1 MKELF
6 DTLRNY
12 NFWDGNK
19 PALGYLRQA
28 YLDKVGDFSNNTLVK
43 VLVGQRR
50 TGKSFLLRQILNQLI
65 QSGVPAKNTFY
76 INKEFIEFDNI
87 VTYKDLDELIKFYKK
102 TIKPKGKVYLFID
115 EVQYIDQWE
124 RLINSYAQNFT
135 ESYEVFI
142 TGSNSKM
149 LTGELA
155 TLLSGRYIN
164 IQIFPFSYS
173 EYLGINQL
181 EESKQTFLD
190 YMQTGGLPGLYAL
203 PNEETKRNYVYAVKD
218 TVLLRDII
226 QRHTIKEPKLLEDLF
241 IYLIN
246 TSSNLLSLNNITN
259 YFKSNGRK
267 TTYDTVANYVGYIED
282 SFLVHRTERYDIR
295 GKDTIAGN
303 AKYYCNDLAYKNY
316 LFSGFA
322 NGFGYYLENLI
333 YLELRRFGY
342 EVFVGVLPNKEVDFV
357 AKKRDRV
364 LYIQSAYLLSDESII
379 EREYSALEGIR
390 DHYEKVVVSLDDF
403 LFPLKKGIKHVQA
416 WNLQTLL
423 CNRT

>member
-19 PALGYLRQA
+19 PPIGYLRQT
-28 YLDKVGDFSNNTLVK
+28 YLNKVGDFCDNSLVK

-87 VTYKDLDELIKFYKK
+87 VTYKDLDELIKYYKK

-115 EVQYIDQWE
+115 EVQYIEQWE

-149 LTGELA
+149 LSGELA

-164 IQIFPFSYS
+164 IQVFPFSYS
-173 EYLGINQL
+173 EYLGINEL
-181 EESKQTFLD
+181 EESKKTFLD
-190 YMQTGGLPGLYAL
+190 YMQTGGLPGLYTL
-203 PNEETKRNYVYAVKD
+203 PNEETKRNYVSAVKD

-246 TSSNLLSLNNITN
+246 T
-259 YFKSNGRK
+259 
-267 TTYDTVANYVGYIED
+267 
-282 SFLVHRTERYDIR
+282 
-295 GKDTIAGN
+295 
-303 AKYYCNDLAYKNY
+303 
-316 LFSGFA
+316 
-322 NGFGYYLENLI
+322 
-333 YLELRRFGY
+333 
-342 EVFVGVLPNKEVDFV
+342 
-357 AKKRDRV
+357 
-364 LYIQSAYLLSDESII
+364 
-379 EREYSALEGIR
+379 
-390 DHYEKVVVSLDDF
+390 
-403 LFPLKKGIKHVQA
+403 
-416 WNLQTLL
+416 
-423 CNRT
+423 